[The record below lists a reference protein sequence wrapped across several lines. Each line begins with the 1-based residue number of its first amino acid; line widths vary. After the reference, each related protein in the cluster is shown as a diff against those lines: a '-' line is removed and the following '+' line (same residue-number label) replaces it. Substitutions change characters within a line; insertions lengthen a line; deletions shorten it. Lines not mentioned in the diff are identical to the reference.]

1 MKELKIGDK
10 VRIRKDL
17 KAGKTYGGVLVVP
30 EMLKYCGKRAT
41 IKNKPFSS
49 GFWLNEFPYFWSPKM
64 FELDEKLI
72 FRDDATILIKDG
84 KKYVTKCDKND
95 TYDREKGLL
104 VVLAKANGYNYNDIQ
119 EMLKNAEIQN
129 KKVREVKRVAKV
141 GEYVKIVNAEKSDKK
156 IETNSLNGFEKLRHE
171 NQQLKEDCAIYK
183 SSINELYKAQKQLAI
198 DELEKIKKFLIEK
211 IAEKQ
216 ACFDSGCYN
225 DFADGVKTICEILV
239 WEIDKRVKI
248 LEEL

>member
-1 MKELKIGDK
+1 MKELKIGDE

-17 KAGKTYGGVLVVP
+17 KVGETYGGVLVVP
-30 EMLKYCGKRAT
+30 QMLKYCGKRAT

-49 GFWLNEFPYFWSPKM
+49 GFWLNEFGYFWSPKM

-129 KKVREVKRVAKV
+129 KKVREVKRVAKG
-141 GEYVKIVNAEKSDKK
+141 GEYIKVVNAKENGNKHGDGFAYKNGDILRVIDIDAFTKTCTLENKGS
-156 IETNSLNGFEKLRHE
+156 NSVISKDFNILLLSEYVVLE
-171 NQQLKEDCAIYK
+171 NYQPKNK
-183 SSINELYKAQKQLAI
+183 N
-198 DELEKIKKFLIEK
+198 
-211 IAEKQ
+211 
-216 ACFDSGCYN
+216 N
-225 DFADGVKTICEILV
+225 N
-239 WEIDKRVKI
+239 KR
-248 LEEL
+248 

>member
-17 KAGKTYGGVLVVP
+17 K
-30 EMLKYCGKRAT
+30 
-41 IKNKPFSS
+41 
-49 GFWLNEFPYFWSPKM
+49 
-64 FELDEKLI
+64 
-72 FRDDATILIKDG
+72 
-84 KKYVTKCDKND
+84 
-95 TYDREKGLL
+95 
-104 VVLAKANGYNYNDIQ
+104 
-119 EMLKNAEIQN
+119 
-129 KKVREVKRVAKV
+129 V
-141 GEYVKIVNAEKSDKK
+141 GEYVNMVNAEKLDKK
-156 IETNSLNGFEKLRHE
+156 IKTNSLNGFEKLRQE
-171 NQQLKEDCAIYK
+171 NQQLKET
-183 SSINELYKAQKQLAI
+183 QKQLAI
-198 DELEKIKKFLIEK
+198 DELEKIKKFLVEK

>member
-1 MKELKIGDK
+1 MKELKIGDE

-17 KAGKTYGGVLVVP
+17 KVGKTYGGVMAVP
-30 EMLKYCGKRAT
+30 QMLKYCGKRAK
-41 IKNKPFSS
+41 IYKVYSNRVL
-49 GFWLNEFPYFWSPKM
+49 LNEFDYFWSPKM

-119 EMLKNAEIQN
+119 EMLKNAEIQGKN
-129 KKVREVKRVAKV
+129 KNNINISEQNL
-141 GEYVKIVNAEKSDKK
+141 KIKA
-156 IETNSLNGFEKLRHE
+156 
-171 NQQLKEDCAIYK
+171 LKEDCVIYK

>member
-1 MKELKIGDK
+1 MKELKIGDE

-17 KAGKTYGGVLVVP
+17 KVGKIYGGFMVVP
-30 EMLKYCGKRAT
+30 QMLKYCGKRAK
-41 IKNKPFSS
+41 IYKVFSNRVL
-49 GFWLNEFPYFWSPKM
+49 LNEFDCVWSPKM

-119 EMLKNAEIQN
+119 EILKNAEIQGKN
-129 KKVREVKRVAKV
+129 ENNINIS
-141 GEYVKIVNAEKSDKK
+141 EQNLKIKA
-156 IETNSLNGFEKLRHE
+156 
-171 NQQLKEDCAIYK
+171 LKEDYVIYK
-183 SSINELYKAQKQLAI
+183 SSINELYKSQKQLAI

>member
-1 MKELKIGDK
+1 MEEKERYEIHMYDDCN
-10 VRIRKDL
+10 VDL
-17 KAGKTYGGVLVVP
+17 YNNGVLD
-30 EMLKYCGKRAT
+30 KSIT
-41 IKNKPFSS
+41 NQ
-49 GFWLNEFPYFWSPKM
+49 W
-64 FELDEKLI
+64 ELEKL
-72 FRDDATILIKDG
+72 L
-84 KKYVTKCDKND
+84 
-95 TYDREKGLL
+95 
-104 VVLAKANGYNYNDIQ
+104 
-119 EMLKNAEIQN
+119 
-129 KKVREVKRVAKV
+129 
-141 GEYVKIVNAEKSDKK
+141 
-156 IETNSLNGFEKLRHE
+156 
-171 NQQLKEDCAIYK
+171 NQQDKEIKQTKNNLSKFGNIISEQDRKIKELKEDCAIYK

>member
-1 MKELKIGDK
+1 MEKKERYRLYNYGYSDIFLYDYDIETESSIKDVEKLLNQQDKHIKELELL
-10 VRIRKDL
+10 L
-17 KAGKTYGGVLVVP
+17 KA
-30 EMLKYCGKRAT
+30 
-41 IKNKPFSS
+41 
-49 GFWLNEFPYFWSPKM
+49 
-64 FELDEKLI
+64 
-72 FRDDATILIKDG
+72 
-84 KKYVTKCDKND
+84 
-95 TYDREKGLL
+95 
-104 VVLAKANGYNYNDIQ
+104 
-119 EMLKNAEIQN
+119 
-129 KKVREVKRVAKV
+129 
-141 GEYVKIVNAEKSDKK
+141 DKK
-156 IETNSLNGFEKLRHE
+156 IKTNLLNFFKKLRHE
-171 NQQLKEDCAIYK
+171 NQQLIKDCVIYK